1 MSSERATW
9 NFTYEKGLV
18 DILKE
23 LGNIPIFKGQNGW
36 TAEGWRSITN
46 KFSDMFPRA
55 NFIKQQ
61 VQEKEKELKDNNKV
75 IKEAR
80 KSGVG
85 WNDSL
90 GMIIAEPQ
98 GWAKMI
104 KDNLKVGKICK
115 KPFPLYSSL
124 ASLYEGNLAHCCL
137 LLLHI
142 VL

>member
-23 LGNIPIFKGQNGW
+23 LGNIPMFKGQNGW
-36 TAEGWRSITN
+36 TTEGWRIITN
-46 KFSDMFPRA
+46 KFNNIFPRA
-55 NFIKQQ
+55 NFSKQQ
-61 VQEKEKELKDNNKV
+61 VQEKKKELKGNYKV

-85 WNDSL
+85 WNDTL

-98 GWAKMI
+98 G
-104 KDNLKVGKICK
+104 
-115 KPFPLYSSL
+115 
-124 ASLYEGNLAHCCL
+124 
-137 LLLHI
+137 
-142 VL
+142 

>member
-23 LGNIPIFKGQNGW
+23 LGNIPMFKGQNGW

-46 KFSDMFPRA
+46 KFNDMFPRA
-55 NFIKQQ
+55 NFSKQQ
-61 VQEKEKELKDNNKV
+61 VQEKEKELKGNYKV

-85 WNDSL
+85 WNDTL
-90 GMIIAEPQ
+90 DMIIAEPQ
-98 GWAKMI
+98 GWEKMI
-104 KDNLKVGKICK
+104 KDNPKVSKFRK

-124 ASLYEGNLAHCCL
+124 ESLYEGN
-137 LLLHI
+137 I
-142 VL
+142 

>member
-9 NFTYEKGLV
+9 TFTYEKGLV

-23 LGNIPIFKGQNGW
+23 LGNIPMFKGQNGW

-46 KFSDMFPRA
+46 KFNDMFPRA
-55 NFIKQQ
+55 NFSKQQ
-61 VQEKEKELKDNNKV
+61 VHEKEKELKGNYKV

-85 WNDSL
+85 WNDTL

-98 GWAKMI
+98 GWEKNDKRQSQSQQI
-104 KDNLKVGKICK
+104 SQETI
-115 KPFPLYSSL
+115 SS
-124 ASLYEGNLAHCCL
+124 
-137 LLLHI
+137 I
-142 VL
+142 